1 MRKFWCNSKSDLQRV
16 LAADGSRAEIA
27 EKVDTFPTGIVIADG
42 LLHIVPA
49 RTIYDLIGNVPTLD
63 ERTINERIKKAG
75 FWCESSVYDDNDTMI
90 SFYCKDSAGDPYC
103 LFDYDRNAGMVISYA
118 TGEDL
123 NVGDAPDLD
132 DILRVVVASVDA
144 LSGKLKGVLNE
155 K

>member
-27 EKVDTFPTGIVIADG
+27 EKVDTFPTGVVIAGG

-63 ERTINERIKKAG
+63 GRTINERIKKAG
-75 FWCESSVYDDNDTMI
+75 LWCEESIAYDGTI

-103 LFDYDRNAGMVISYA
+103 LFDYDRSAGMVISYA

-132 DILRVVVASVDA
+132 DILRVVVASLDT

-155 K
+155 N

>member
-27 EKVDTFPTGIVIADG
+27 EKVDTFPTGVVIADG

-75 FWCESSVYDDNDTMI
+75 LWCESSVYDDTI

-103 LFDYDRNAGMVISYA
+103 LFDYDRNNGMVISYA

-123 NVGDAPDLD
+123 NVGDAADLD
-132 DILRVVVASVDA
+132 DILRVAVASLDA